1 MKKLRKP
8 TVNKSILKSNVL
20 DVKRMNN
27 YFLKTQNTPSL
38 SIISKFSDLHCDLSS
53 IRGVDKC

>member
-38 SIISKFSDLHCDLSS
+38 SIISKFSDL
-53 IRGVDKC
+53 GGAVA